1 MKFIRLLIKS
11 IFGLTI
17 VILLFISGVLWV
29 DSINTDYLSIDRDD
43 SSAIDTYLITN
54 AHVIPMDQDT
64 VLRNK
69 MIFIQDGIIQEIADS
84 ILVNHVQ
91 VFDAK
96 NNFVVPG
103 LIDMHVHVWDRY
115 ELGLYLSN
123 GVTAVRNLWGMPM
136 HLRIKNDIA
145 ANRIY
150 SPHFITSGPKL
161 TGSEFIGDDNL
172 NLYHPTEARKK
183 IIRYKE
189 RGYDLIKTYYGLEKE
204 IFDAVIEQ
212 AIISGMDIASHP
224 SQKVPFSYHAHPQIK
239 SIEHA
244 EEIVQQ
250 PLSFNL
256 DTLQLKTIVDTLS
269 KFEHVRYSPTLTVF
283 NNIYQMMMDEDI
295 LDSELLGYMN
305 PLIKKVDTQSQ
316 YDRWF
321 TAKQNDST
329 VVERIKNQDQF
340 HRTILGKL
348 HEANISII
356 SGTDAGIGVTV
367 PGFSIHQELA
377 FYKES
382 GLSNYE
388 VLKTATVNPSKT
400 HAIFNNLG
408 TIQEGKLANI
418 LILESNPL
426 MDIAALEQ
434 PAFVFIK
441 GRQLNRTTLDN
452 YEQKALNRNN
462 LIATGIRYIENL
474 LVEK

>member
-1 MKFIRLLIKS
+1 
-11 IFGLTI
+11 
-17 VILLFISGVLWV
+17 
-29 DSINTDYLSIDRDD
+29 
-43 SSAIDTYLITN
+43 
-54 AHVIPMDQDT
+54 
-64 VLRNK
+64 
-69 MIFIQDGIIQEIADS
+69 
-84 ILVNHVQ
+84 
-91 VFDAK
+91 
-96 NNFVVPG
+96 
-103 LIDMHVHVWDRY
+103 
-115 ELGLYLSN
+115 
-123 GVTAVRNLWGMPM
+123 
-136 HLRIKNDIA
+136 
-145 ANRIY
+145 
-150 SPHFITSGPKL
+150 
-161 TGSEFIGDDNL
+161 
-172 NLYHPTEARKK
+172 
-183 IIRYKE
+183 
-189 RGYDLIKTYYGLEKE
+189 
-204 IFDAVIEQ
+204 
-212 AIISGMDIASHP
+212 
-224 SQKVPFSYHAHPQIK
+224 
-239 SIEHA
+239 
-244 EEIVQQ
+244 
-250 PLSFNL
+250 
-256 DTLQLKTIVDTLS
+256 
-269 KFEHVRYSPTLTVF
+269 
-283 NNIYQMMMDEDI
+283 MMMDEDI

-426 MDIAALEQ
+426 MDIAALER

-452 YEQKALNRNN
+452 FEQKAMNRNN